1 MRYGILALVTS
12 AQAGAAIVQQ
22 GMGSLG
28 PFFTSEFSLNRAQL
42 GVIFGVL
49 MVGGTATTL
58 ASGVAVDA
66 FGERRMILFSGV
78 TMGIALIVSTFVHSY
93 VWLVVWMMFAGVGY
107 AAATPA
113 GGRAILLWF
122 ERNRGLAMGVRQ
134 MGVPIGGFIG
144 ALLLPLLAAA
154 GTYRLALVVGGILT
168 MLPSIAATV
177 LYRHPEGHVH
187 VVKRLNEVVRATLEV
202 ARDRRIVYV
211 TLTCMILVTAQSNM
225 LTFFV
230 LTLVRDA
237 KIDIAV
243 AGAGLALAQVGATA
257 GRLAWGF
264 ISDSVFHGD
273 RMVPLMCSCVL
284 ASIASASVAFLP
296 EHAVAYALGISFV
309 LGISGAGWNGLF
321 TAAEVEIG
329 GPDRAGSA
337 LGIGLTGVFAM
348 GIVAPPLFG
357 VLADARG
364 FPVAWLAQ
372 AGFILLA
379 FMPALLARRAIGR
392 ARLPA

>member
-12 AQAGAAIVQQ
+12 AQAGAAVVQQ

-42 GVIFGVL
+42 GLIFGVL
-49 MVGGTATTL
+49 MVGCTVTAL

-66 FGERRMILFSGV
+66 FGERRMILFSGL
-78 TMGIALIVSTFVHSY
+78 TMGVALIAAALVHSY
-93 VWLVVWMMFAGVGY
+93 WWLVGWMGLAGVGY

-122 ERNRGLAMGVRQ
+122 ERNRGLAMGIRQ

-144 ALLLPLLAAA
+144 ALILPFLAAA
-154 GTYRLALVVGGILT
+154 GGYRLALVAGAILT
-168 MLPSIAATV
+168 MTPAILTAL

-187 VVKRLNEVVRATLEV
+187 AIKRLDEVARATLEV
-202 ARDRRIVYV
+202 ARDPRILYV
-211 TLTCMILVTAQSNM
+211 TLTCMLLVTAQTNM
-225 LTFFV
+225 LTFLV

-237 KIDIAV
+237 KIDV
-243 AGAGLALAQVGATA
+243 VLAGAGLALAQVGATA

-264 ISDSVFHGD
+264 LSDSLFKGD
-273 RMVPLMCSCVL
+273 RMVPLMCTSVL
-284 ASIASASVAFLP
+284 SALCIALVAFLP
-296 EHAVAYALGISFV
+296 EGAIADALVVSFF
-309 LGISGAGWNGLF
+309 LGLSASGWNGLF

-337 LGIGLTGVFAM
+337 LGIALTGVFSM

-357 VLADARG
+357 LLADARG
-364 FPVAWLAQ
+364 FPAAWLAQ
-372 AGFILLA
+372 AAFVLLA
-379 FMPALLARRAIGR
+379 LVPAVLARRAI
-392 ARLPA
+392 ARVRLAG

>member
-42 GVIFGVL
+42 GIIFGML

-78 TMGIALIVSTFVHSY
+78 TMGIALIAATFVHSY
-93 VWLVVWMMFAGVGY
+93 PWLVAWMGLAGIGY

-113 GGRAILLWF
+113 GGRAILMWF
-122 ERNRGLAMGVRQ
+122 ERNRGLAMGIRQ

-144 ALLLPLLAAA
+144 ALLLPFLATL
-154 GTYRLALVVGGILT
+154 GTYRLALAVGGILT
-168 MLPSIAATV
+168 MLPAIVAAT
-177 LYRHPEGHVH
+177 LYRHPEGHIQAT
-187 VVKRLNEVVRATLEV
+187 KRLGEVVRATLEV
-202 ARDRRIVYV
+202 ARDRRILYV

-225 LTFFV
+225 LTFLV

-243 AGAGLALAQVGATA
+243 AGAGLALAQVGAMA

-264 ISDSVFHGD
+264 VSDALFKGD
-273 RMVPLMCSCVL
+273 RIVPLMYSCIL
-284 ASIASASVAFLP
+284 ASLASASVAFVP
-296 EHAVAYALGISFV
+296 AHAVWFALAIAFV

-348 GIVAPPLFG
+348 GIFAPPLFG
-357 VLADARG
+357 ALADARG
-364 FPVAWLAQ
+364 FGFAWIAL
-372 AGFILLA
+372 AGFLLLA
-379 FMPALLARRAIGR
+379 FAPAILARRAIAR
-392 ARLPA
+392 ANLTA